1 MKKMLQ
7 TYREK
12 EPDRIEKRIALADR
26 RIKAGKEQHAGVDEH
41 EVLRRLRR
49 KLREV

>member
-12 EPDRIEKRIALADR
+12 EPDRIEKRMALADH
-26 RIKAGKEQHAGVDEH
+26 RIKAGKELHGGVDEH
-41 EVLRRLRR
+41 EVLARLRK
-49 KLREV
+49 KLWEL